1 MTEATSTI
9 TSFDNT
15 LREAEA
21 AAAAAARAAA
31 SLTARVR
38 KLRNAASKGDLSSP
52 NGLGRVRKELTPAEE
67 DLSKALSR
75 LRQTVDDAVA
85 WPGGDDEEERSF
97 KTLYADEL
105 RAAAETRGLQLREL
119 DDQLT
124 CFPSIVRIS
133 EDGAVEL
140 DRKKLPT
147 IRPSVVADKLLQNKR
162 RSDRYGPE
170 KFLEALYLVYQPLA
184 KLEVTR
190 SLKTGIGPIVDLSKI
205 FKLLTALP
213 TAKKGYNKVDFARD
227 LFSLE
232 DKGVRRTRKG
242 AEVEL
247 SGSSGTRQAGG
258 FAFIGPE
265 GQEGRYTGVSFR
277 TES

>member
-1 MTEATSTI
+1 MTETTSTI
-9 TSFDNT
+9 TSFDDT

-21 AAAAAARAAA
+21 AATAAAKAAS
-31 SLTARVR
+31 SLTARIR
-38 KLRNAASKGDLSSP
+38 KLRNAANKGDISSP
-52 NGLGRVRKELTPAEE
+52 NGLRRVRKELTPSE
-67 DLSKALSR
+67 DELSKALSK
-75 LRQTVDDAVA
+75 LRETVDDAIA
-85 WPGGDDEEERSF
+85 WPGGDEGEERSF
-97 KTLYADEL
+97 KTLYANEL
-105 RAAAETRGLQLREL
+105 RAATETRGLQLREL

-133 EDGAVEL
+133 EEGAVEL
-140 DRKKLPT
+140 DRKRLPA
-147 IRPSVVADKLLQNKR
+147 IRPSVVADKLLQNRR

-170 KFLEALYLVYQPLA
+170 KFLEALYVVYQPLA

-190 SLKTGIGPIVDLSKI
+190 SLPTGIGPVVDLSKV

-213 TAKKGYNKVDFARD
+213 TARKGYNKVDFARD

-232 DKGVRRTRKG
+232 DKDVRRTRRG
-242 AEVEL
+242 AEVKL

-258 FAFIGPE
+258 FAFIGPD
-265 GQEGRYTGVSFR
+265 GQEGRYSGVSFR